1 MPINLRWKAR
11 SWPRSLRGHLTL
23 VVMVPLTALVITFA
37 AITCWMIDSS
47 ITDTS
52 DRILIGSTRLIS
64 RAVNHDEV
72 IRAHLLPLA
81 VALLQRRTAPVTH
94 YSIYDGPRLVAGRAD
109 LRPPPD
115 YTADGRRLGPLHDTP
130 HFAPTPHEP
139 HLTRGYVDPN
149 DAEGV
154 EQAAYLR
161 NGMLEGKAVRIATEL
176 RRLQANGHLVA
187 VQVAEFDD
195 DRYASERIYF
205 QRVASAGVLI
215 TLFSLFL
222 FYSALAWGLRHFAA
236 LTNQIAAGQS
246 NPLHF
251 RLLPDDNGPREAQ
264 MIARAYNALMTRA
277 ESAMVSL
284 RQFTSNASH
293 QLRTPLAVLRVHLDV
308 LETYGPASPQGKM
321 ALDDIAASVD
331 TLERLLQQLLVLARL
346 DERSGS
352 IKGRFDPALVASDV
366 IAARLP
372 ALQKADVSI
381 SFEESTPL
389 AAPAQGDAALAAE
402 MMGNLLD
409 NAVAYNRP
417 GGKVVFRLMAMPNMA
432 RVEIE
437 DDGPG
442 IPVTERDKVWQ
453 RFYRSAGQTGNED
466 GCGLGLPIVRAIA
479 DAMGAKV
486 ALREGPQGQGT
497 CAVIDFALVTGDDDI
512 PWPASGTKLARE
524 TSV

>member
-1 MPINLRWKAR
+1 MPIKLRWKAR
-11 SWPRSLRGHLTL
+11 PWPQSLRGHLTL

-37 AITCWMIDSS
+37 AITCWLIESS
-47 ITDTS
+47 VTDTS

-64 RAVNHDEV
+64 RAVNHEEV

-94 YSIYDGPRLVAGRAD
+94 YSIYDGTRLMAGRAD
-109 LRPPPD
+109 LRPPSD
-115 YTADGRRLGPLHDTP
+115 YTTDGRRLGQLHATP
-130 HFAPTPHEP
+130 HFAPTPQEP
-139 HLTRGYVDPN
+139 RLTRGYVDPH

-176 RRLQANGHLVA
+176 RQLQTNGHLVA
-187 VQVAEFDD
+187 VQVAEFED

-205 QRVASAGVLI
+205 QRVAIAGVLI

-236 LTNQIAAGQS
+236 LTSQIGAGQS
-246 NPLHF
+246 HPLHF
-251 RLLPDDNGPREAQ
+251 RLLPDGHGPREAQ
-264 MIARAYNALMTRA
+264 MIASAHNALMKRA
-277 ESAMVSL
+277 ESAVVSL

-308 LETYGPASPQGKM
+308 LETYGAASPQGQM

-331 TLERLLQQLLVLARL
+331 TLERLLQQLLALARL
-346 DERSGS
+346 DERSGR
-352 IKGRFDPALVASDV
+352 IEGEFDPALMASDV

-381 SFEESTPL
+381 SFEDRETI
-389 AAPAQGDAALAAE
+389 PAVARGDGALAAE

-417 GGKVVFRLMAMPNMA
+417 GGKVIFRLLRVGSWA

-442 IPVTERDKVWQ
+442 IPPAERDRVWE
-453 RFYRSAGQTGNED
+453 RFYRVAGHAGNSQ
-466 GCGLGLPIVRAIA
+466 GSGLGLPIVRAIA
-479 DAMGAKV
+479 ESMGARV
-486 ALREGPQGQGT
+486 CLRDGSEGRGT
-497 CAVIDFALVTGDDDI
+497 CAVMDFALDNLG
-512 PWPASGTKLARE
+512 K
-524 TSV
+524 